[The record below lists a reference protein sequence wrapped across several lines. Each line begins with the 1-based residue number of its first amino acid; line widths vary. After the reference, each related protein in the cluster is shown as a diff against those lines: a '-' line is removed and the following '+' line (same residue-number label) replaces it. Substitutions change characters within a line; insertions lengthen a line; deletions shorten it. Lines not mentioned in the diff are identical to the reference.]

1 MATSTAP
8 AMIAFLVGIFT
19 TAFDVDGVQVLYGS
33 NPRDAQRQNLCIT
46 GVVNYDEESWRN
58 VGAFK
63 RQEIYKIDG
72 FISQRTPGAS
82 VQEQCEAA
90 WALAALVEQ
99 QLRPLVGSG
108 SGAVSTAIAAAFPD
122 GSAQIK
128 NIEFKPISG
137 TPFFTDEGQVYQI
150 DFAVQITA
158 VI

>member
-1 MATSTAP
+1 MGSRSPTAATPGTPSVRTFASP
-8 AMIAFLVGIFT
+8 ALSIT
-19 TAFDVDGVQVLYGS
+19 TRSSERGRF
-33 NPRDAQRQNLCIT
+33 
-46 GVVNYDEESWRN
+46 E
-58 VGAFK
+58 